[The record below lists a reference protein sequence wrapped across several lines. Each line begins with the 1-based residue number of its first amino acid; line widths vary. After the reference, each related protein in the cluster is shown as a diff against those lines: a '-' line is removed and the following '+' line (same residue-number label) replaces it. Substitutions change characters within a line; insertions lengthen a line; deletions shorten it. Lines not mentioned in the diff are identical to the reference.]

1 MAGNHPV
8 PAHRKVTAFSGGTG
22 MFREQK
28 LSLTK
33 MKEILAEVKK
43 GEIHRVMFK
52 NEQLYQYFPR
62 NYTPEQMKNK
72 ILEVLEAWQA
82 DTSENK

>member
-1 MAGNHPV
+1 
-8 PAHRKVTAFSGGTG
+8 
-22 MFREQK
+22 
-28 LSLTK
+28 

>member
-1 MAGNHPV
+1 
-8 PAHRKVTAFSGGTG
+8 
-22 MFREQK
+22 
-28 LSLTK
+28 

-43 GEIHRVMFK
+43 GEIRRVMFK

-82 DTSENK
+82 DTSEKK

>member
-1 MAGNHPV
+1 
-8 PAHRKVTAFSGGTG
+8 
-22 MFREQK
+22 
-28 LSLTK
+28 

-62 NYTPEQMKNK
+62 DYSAEQMKNK
-72 ILEVLEAWQA
+72 ILEVLEAWHGEEPTNQ
-82 DTSENK
+82 